1 IVIDIATHLSFFEP
15 WRDGRSAST
24 VLILEY
30 YVLSIPFFYVNFS
43 PFVTVVAGI
52 FTVSRLVKKNEL
64 SAGLSAGVSAQR
76 LLSSVF
82 VGSLLAAAATFGI
95 REGAHWIGGPRRDA
109 LSDMLEE
116 GRDEA
121 VYENFRFRANAD
133 GDVVAIREYHAGN
146 ADKAPEGLGFDV
158 TLKRGGVVTTIVA
171 DRIVWVDDGA
181 RRGWKLDGGVLR
193 EVGDVNETK
202 SVEWLEPVQFTP
214 EDVLTAWKA
223 RSPHLLELSFSQL
236 LELSRRDP
244 DNTSYLTLL
253 QYLLTFPLANIVL
266 VLCTVP
272 ILVGR
277 ERGKGGGAVMG
288 GLLLCM
294 AYFSV
299 DFVTRSMGLNGGL
312 SPLMSAWLPVLFFGA
327 LGISLTHFMR
337 T

>member
-1 IVIDIATHLSFFEP
+1 
-15 WRDGRSAST
+15 
-24 VLILEY
+24 
-30 YVLSIPFFYVNFS
+30 
-43 PFVTVVAGI
+43 
-52 FTVSRLVKKNEL
+52 
-64 SAGLSAGVSAQR
+64 
-76 LLSSVF
+76 
-82 VGSLLAAAATFGI
+82 
-95 REGAHWIGGPRRDA
+95 
-109 LSDMLEE
+109 M
-116 GRDEA
+116 
-121 VYENFRFRANAD
+121 FRANAE
-133 GDVVAIREYHAGN
+133 GDIVRIGEFRAGT
-146 ADKAPEGLGFDV
+146 AKKPSEGRNLEV
-158 TLKRGGVVTTIVA
+158 TLKRRSGVVVVA
-171 DRIVWVDDGA
+171 ASRIEWVDDGA
-181 RRGWKLDGGVLR
+181 HRNWKLENGFVR
-193 EVGDVNETK
+193 EIGDASKTRP
-202 SVEWLEPVQFTP
+202 VEWLELVRFTP
-214 EDVLTAWKA
+214 QDVLTAAKA
-223 RSPHLLELSFSQL
+223 RSSRLMELSFAEL

-299 DFVTRSMGLNGGL
+299 DFVTRSMGLNGDL